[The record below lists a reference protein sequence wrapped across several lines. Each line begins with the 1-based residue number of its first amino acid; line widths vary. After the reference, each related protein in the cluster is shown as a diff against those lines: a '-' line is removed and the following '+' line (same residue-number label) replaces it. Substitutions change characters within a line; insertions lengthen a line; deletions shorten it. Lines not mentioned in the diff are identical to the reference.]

1 MVTTKKQLKDAFSG
15 GLIDVDKYKEEL
27 FKLEMAPRIK
37 KVAKRLPV
45 AVSEDEF
52 RRLIE
57 KTKKMPFK
65 IAFLLGYGAG
75 LRLSEIVGGTR
86 EDGTEIKGLV
96 KEKVDI
102 EAKTIL
108 VEGAKGMKDRIV
120 PLPKGF
126 KIKMLDFLPITKI
139 YSNCASARRSL
150 QRGFKVA
157 ARKAKLLEVKPTLHF
172 HSLRHGFGS
181 RLAGQ
186 GVPIHHIRTLMG
198 HANISTTNVYLEQ
211 NPKDALKSYEEL
223 F

>member
-1 MVTTKKQLKDAFSG
+1 MNKKQLKDAFNG
-15 GLIDVDKYKEEL
+15 GLIDAERYKEEL
-27 FKLEMAPRIK
+27 FNLEIAP
-37 KVAKRLPV
+37 KVKNTVKRLPV
-45 AVSEDEF
+45 ALSEEEF
-52 RRLIE
+52 KRLIE
-57 KTKKMPFK
+57 KTRKPAFK

-86 EDGTEIKGLV
+86 EDGSKIEPVT
-96 KEKVDI
+96 KEKIDFNNR
-102 EAKTIL
+102 TIL
-108 VEGAKGMKDRIV
+108 VEGAKGRKDRIV

-126 KIKMLDFLPITKI
+126 KISMFDFLPIAKI
-139 YSNCASARRSL
+139 YSNIPSARRSL
-150 QRGFKVA
+150 QRGFKIA

-198 HANISTTNVYLEQ
+198 HSNISTTNVYLEQ
-211 NPKDALKSYEEL
+211 NPKDALKSYEDL